1 MTTSRHLWILAL
13 WLGAPA
19 AAIPP
24 PTPAEWEAM
33 QRAKGLQG
41 TVLVPIPSPF
51 SYDAGSLHRLTLNGS
66 WRRYIGFT
74 GHTLIE
80 WPASPARLN
89 PGHPGQVQCRS
100 GSCWLQ
106 GYIAPSL
113 IGATPAGSMRSFF
126 RYQLD
131 CQDRTFD
138 RLGDVRV
145 PASLPKGWQ
154 PVENDPTALA
164 VANSWCSRIDQLP

>member
-51 SYDAGSLHRLTLNGS
+51 SYDAGTLHRLTLNGS
-66 WRRYIGFT
+66 WSRYIGFT

-80 WPASPARLN
+80 WPAAPARLN